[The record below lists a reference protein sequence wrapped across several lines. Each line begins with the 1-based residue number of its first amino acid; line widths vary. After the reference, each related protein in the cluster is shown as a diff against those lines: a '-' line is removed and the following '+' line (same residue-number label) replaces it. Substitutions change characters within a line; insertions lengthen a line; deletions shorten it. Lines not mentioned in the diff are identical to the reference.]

1 MLAAYMRFKFPNIVV
16 GAIAASAPIY
26 QVAGK
31 ISGDVFFQAVTKVI
45 LFQSVSYCSFVEIFR
60 ITLHCVDIVKI

>member
-1 MLAAYMRFKFPNIVV
+1 MRFKFPNIIV
-16 GAIAASAPIY
+16 GSIAASAPIY

-45 LFQSVSYCSFVEIFR
+45 LIDALSLSPNLKISSY
-60 ITLHCVDIVKI
+60 